1 MLDFLVSWTEQL
13 IITMVI
19 IVIIE
24 MVLPSDSSYRK
35 YIKVI
40 MGIFLIYIIVSP
52 LLSNKLNNFEFG
64 KILATESEVPQNLA
78 NVIDYDRY
86 VLETYKAKL
95 QESME
100 QFLLEKGY
108 KLVKFNAELYYEEKN
123 MRIDSVALK
132 IKQEGK
138 NKRIEVN
145 KITIGKDAKI
155 DNQKIE
161 ELKKTIGDYYD
172 IDVSKI
178 AISERES

>member
-1 MLDFLVSWTEQL
+1 
-13 IITMVI
+13 
-19 IVIIE
+19 
-24 MVLPSDSSYRK
+24 
-35 YIKVI
+35 
-40 MGIFLIYIIVSP
+40 
-52 LLSNKLNNFEFG
+52 
-64 KILATESEVPQNLA
+64 
-78 NVIDYDRY
+78 
-86 VLETYKAKL
+86 
-95 QESME
+95 
-100 QFLLEKGY
+100 
-108 KLVKFNAELYYEEKN
+108 

-178 AISERES
+178 AISVHK

>member
-1 MLDFLVSWTEQL
+1 MLDFLVSWAEQL

-24 MVLPSDSSYRK
+24 MVLPSESSYRK

-40 MGIFLIYIIVSP
+40 LGIFLIYTIVSP

-64 KILATESEVPQNLA
+64 KILATERSVPQNIE
-78 NVIDYDRY
+78 NVIDYDKHM
-86 VLETYKAKL
+86 VDTYKTKL

-108 KLVKFNAELYYEEKN
+108 KLVKFDAELYYEEEN
-123 MRIDSVALK
+123 MRIDSVLLK
-132 IKQEGK
+132 IKK
-138 NKRIEVN
+138 ADNNKKIEVN
-145 KITIGKDAKI
+145 KVTIGRDQKI

-178 AISERES
+178 AISESEN